1 VVLSLTH
8 LDSTQLEA
16 NVADYP
22 NWFAKSAIDNFATY
36 LIQDKGLPNLRY
48 LQLGAFTGDASAW
61 LMDNILTNDTSYL
74 TDVDTWEGSDED
86 EHKSMDFDDVMN
98 TYLNRL
104 GDYEK
109 YSRCYNYR
117 TTTTK
122 FLLSRLAEQ
131 KEHLV
136 EYDFIYIDADHTTV
150 GVLLDAELSWPLLKS
165 GGIMAFDDLT
175 WGADLPPSQ
184 SPKVGILL
192 FAERHKD
199 EFDLVVANTQY
210 WIKKK

>member
-1 VVLSLTH
+1 VVSSLTH
-8 LDSTQLEA
+8 LVSTPLEA

-22 NWFAKSAIDNFATY
+22 NWFSKSAQDNFATY

-61 LMDNILTNDTSYL
+61 LMDNILTDDTSYL

-117 TTTTK
+117 TTTTN

-131 KEHLV
+131 REHLV

-184 SPKVGILL
+184 SPKAGILL
-192 FAERHKD
+192 FADIGLRKSKATLEGK
-199 EFDLVVANTQY
+199 
-210 WIKKK
+210 

>member
-1 VVLSLTH
+1 M
-8 LDSTQLEA
+8 
-16 NVADYP
+16 ADYP

-36 LIQDKGLPNLRY
+36 LIQDTGLPNLKY
-48 LQLGAFTGDASAW
+48 LQLGAFTGDASVW

-86 EHKSMDFDDVMN
+86 DHKSMDFDDVYN

-104 GDYEK
+104 SDYEK

-117 TTTTK
+117 TTTTN

-131 KEHLV
+131 RDHLI

-175 WGADLPPSQ
+175 WGEHLPPSQ
-184 SPKVGILL
+184 SPKAGILL

-199 EFDLVVANTQY
+199 KFDLVVSNTQY